1 MKGKEEVV
9 AGYTP
14 AQLEPTEDGRSRF
27 FPRAELPAEAGREA
41 EGEAGREAEG
51 RAPIELC
58 VMQSVRRHP
67 TAAPLRRS
75 FPGLPPRRFALLPT
89 PTHPC
94 TLR

>member
-27 FPRAELPAEAGREA
+27 FPRAELPA
-41 EGEAGREAEG
+41 EAGREAEG